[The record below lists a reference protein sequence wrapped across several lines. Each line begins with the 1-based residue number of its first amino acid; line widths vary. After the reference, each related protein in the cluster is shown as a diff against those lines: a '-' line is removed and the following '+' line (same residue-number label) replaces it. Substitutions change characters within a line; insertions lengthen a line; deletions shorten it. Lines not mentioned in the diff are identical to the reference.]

1 MLPEVTDLR
10 RNNTHR
16 LIPSAYAR
24 QDAPQDESVLVRLT
38 SDPQNLAALF
48 ELEGATNDRLLGE
61 AGLLPGITVREL
73 VFGLSYSHIV
83 NAAFTH
89 ARPNGSRFNAPDRGA
104 WYAGFS
110 RETAAIE
117 MAYHKKIELQEIHWQ
132 EKETFTYV
140 DFLADFRG
148 QFHDLRNDPSFK
160 NCLDPNS
167 YSASQ
172 QLAAA
177 TSQRGINWRHL
188 YQRSPQ
194 GRNLHRLFP
203 PGTSEQC
210 SQRSVCFHRVRK
222 RPRRSPNSRNQG
234 LGDVRLHHCHRA
246 HAAPTLLSL
255 CKNAPPRTKMTWS

>member
-1 MLPEVTDLR
+1 MFPRVSDLR

-24 QDAPQDESVLVRLT
+24 RDAPQDESVLARLT
-38 SDPQNLAALF
+38 SDPQDLAALF

-61 AGLLPGITVREL
+61 AGLLPGITVQEL

-89 ARPNGSRFNAPDRGA
+89 ARPNGSRFNGSDRGA

-110 RETAAIE
+110 RETAAVE
-117 MAYHKKIELQEIHWQ
+117 VAYHKKIELQEIRWQ

-167 YSASQ
+167 YRASQ
-172 QLAAA
+172 QLAGQLLSAGSA
-177 TSQRGINWRHL
+177 GVIYTSVRHKA
-188 YQRSPQ
+188 
-194 GRNLHRLFP
+194 
-203 PGTSEQC
+203 GTC
-210 SQRSVCFHRVRK
+210 IACFRPALVNNVRK
-222 RPRRSPNSRNQG
+222 GPSLSIEFENA
-234 LGDVRLHHCHRA
+234 L
-246 HAAPTLLSL
+246 AAPQIREI
-255 CKNAPPRTKMTWS
+255 KV